1 MNHKRASAGV
11 GIVNGLLYAVGG
23 CGFDGSIRQDVECYN
38 PDLNQWTY
46 VSPMNIARDHASVVT
61 HDGLLYAIGGEGTS
75 GRLQSV
81 EVFNPETNIWTVL
94 PANIS
99 GTGGYYGKYGACII
113 DKPAN

>member
-1 MNHKRASAGV
+1 MNHKRQGAGV

-23 CGFDGSIRQDVECYN
+23 YDGPIRQDVECYN

-46 VSPMNIARDHASVVT
+46 VSPMNIARENASVVT
-61 HDGLLYAIGGEGTS
+61 HDGLLYAIGGYGTS
-75 GRLQSV
+75 DERLQSV

-99 GTGGYYGKYGACII
+99 GTGGPIGACVI
-113 DKPAN
+113 DKICNFQ